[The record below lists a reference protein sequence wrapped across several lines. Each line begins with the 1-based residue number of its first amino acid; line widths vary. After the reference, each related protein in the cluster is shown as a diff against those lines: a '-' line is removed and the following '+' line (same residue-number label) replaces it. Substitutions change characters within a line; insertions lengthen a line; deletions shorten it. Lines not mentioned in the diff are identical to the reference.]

1 MSRLRN
7 GTIAIAVLFL
17 AAPLTAQTVTSPPDT
32 TAIASPVVTSTPPTP
47 VLINSVAAA
56 SVPAWVNARSMEQV
70 SATKFVA
77 VRASETGSTPR
88 NKALMA
94 VGGAGLLVGAVIGG
108 KPGTLLMGASG
119 IIGLIGLWNYL
130 N

>member
-1 MSRLRN
+1 MSHLRKC
-7 GTIAIAVLFL
+7 TIAIAVLLL
-17 AAPLTAQTVTSPPDT
+17 AAPLTAQTLASTPDT
-32 TAIASPVVTSTPPTP
+32 TTMASPVVTSAPPTP
-47 VLINSVAAA
+47 VLISRVAPA
-56 SVPAWVNARSMEQV
+56 SVPAWVNARSTEQM
-70 SATKFVA
+70 SAPKLVA

-108 KPGTLLMGASG
+108 KSGTLLMGASG